1 MALLQ
6 DIIEGYKGIKQGYTT
21 TRDWV
26 AYTTDAMRDFDR
38 LTPSSLDW
46 SRVDAPVLT
55 SRAQRVGSRLYTEQH
70 PMRYLIAGINASQLR
85 AKRAAINPAMAIEPA
100 EPDNL

>member
-6 DIIEGYKGIKQGYTT
+6 DIIAGCEGIKQGYTT

-26 AYTTDAMRDFDR
+26 AYTTEAMRDFDR

-46 SRVDAPVLT
+46 SRVEVPVPS
-55 SRAQRVGSRLYTEQH
+55 SRAQKLGSRLYSEQH
-70 PMRYLIAGINASQLR
+70 PVRYLIAGINASQLR
-85 AKRAAINPAMAIEPA
+85 AKRTAIDAAGAIGSA
-100 EPDNL
+100 NPDNL